1 MEEKAAVTA
10 VEATAAE
17 NKFNI
22 RTLKGGIRMKIT
34 YVARKVTLRDNFK
47 ERVERKL
54 KKLEKIFSDSAEATV
69 VVTLEK
75 NRQTVEITIRDNA
88 MVYRAE
94 STMPEM
100 NDALDKVVDMLSRQL
115 RKHKTRLSK
124 RLKAGSLDDLFAEEI
139 LPDEAEDELS
149 IVRKKQIPLKP
160 ISVEEAILQM
170 EMTGHKFYMFTN
182 SDSGDINVVY
192 VRDDGAYG
200 LLEPSAVG

>member
-1 MEEKAAVTA
+1 
-10 VEATAAE
+10 
-17 NKFNI
+17 
-22 RTLKGGIRMKIT
+22 MKIT

-54 KKLEKIFSDSAEATV
+54 QKFEKIFSDDARATV

-75 NRQTVEITIRDNA
+75 NRQTVEVTIKDNS

-94 STMPEM
+94 STMSEM
-100 NDALDKVVDMLSRQL
+100 NDALDKVAEMLSRQL

-124 RLKAGSLDDLFAEEI
+124 RLRTGTIDDLFTPAESYVTEEEI
-139 LPDEAEDELS
+139 NV
-149 IVRKKQIPLKP
+149 VRKKQIPLKP

-170 EMTGHKFYMFTN
+170 EMTGHKFYMFVNADTN
-182 SDSGDINVVY
+182 DINVVY

-200 LLEPSAVG
+200 LLEPSDGG

>member
-1 MEEKAAVTA
+1 
-10 VEATAAE
+10 
-17 NKFNI
+17 
-22 RTLKGGIRMKIT
+22 MKIT

-47 ERVERKL
+47 DRVERKL
-54 KKLEKIFSDSAEATV
+54 LKFEKIFSDNAQATV

-75 NRQTVEITIRDNA
+75 NRQTVEVTIKDDS

-100 NDALDKVVDMLSRQL
+100 NDALDKVIDMLSRQL

-124 RLKAGSLDDLFAEEI
+124 RLRTGTIDDLFAEVS
-139 LPDEAEDELS
+139 PDESDVADEE
-149 IVRKKQIPLKP
+149 INVVRKKQIPVKP

-170 EMTGHKFYMFTN
+170 EMTGHKFYMFVNADT
-182 SDSGDINVVY
+182 DDINVVY

-200 LLEPSAVG
+200 LLEPSTAG